1 MPTPLM
7 RQYLFD
13 HLLLNRV
20 HQIDA
25 LELCA
30 LLPDNSVNCIVT
42 SPPYFGLRDYGV
54 EGQIGLEETPAQY
67 VAKLV
72 AVFREARRVLRDDG
86 TLWIN
91 LGDSYVGATSQHKP
105 GEHQG
110 FNSVISSKTMSGIP
124 SEGRGD
130 RNRAMYEMGL
140 GMKQRLMIPARVAIA
155 LQDDGW
161 ILRDEIVWHKP
172 APMPES
178 VKDRTTKAHE
188 MIYMLAKSAR
198 YYYNADAIREPY
210 AVNEND
216 KRPAEKQGG
225 KFSESYHAARRAGRT
240 DSASATR
247 ECSISGRNRRS
258 VWTVNTEPSSV
269 QHYAMF
275 PTKLIEPMIL
285 AGCPR
290 GGVVLDMFMGAGTT
304 AYVARMLGRNYVGGE
319 LNGDNVAITRDRLRM
334 PFERRHVVQND
345 RVDDLPLFAGIEAR

>member
-1 MPTPLM
+1 MDFEMPTPLM

-91 LGDSYVGATSQHKP
+91 LGDTYAVVRGYQVPDNKYSDVG
-105 GEHQG
+105 
-110 FNSVISSKTMSGIP
+110 NNMSMNADAWGIP
-124 SEGRGD
+124 PKS
-130 RNRAMYEMGL
+130 
-140 GMKQRLMIPARVAIA
+140 RLMIPARVAIA

-178 VKDRTTKAHE
+178 VTDRTTKAHE
-188 MIYMLAKSAR
+188 MVYMLSKSPR
-198 YYYNADAIREPY
+198 YYYDQDAIAEPVTSY
-210 AVNEND
+210 PKICGAKNAPDRND
-216 KRPAEKQGG
+216 SDRVGIVRG
-225 KFSESYHAARRAGRT
+225 NGV
-240 DSASATR
+240 TR
-247 ECSISGRNRRS
+247 NIRS
-258 VWTVNTEPSSV
+258 VWTISTEPSSIA
-269 QHYAMF
+269 HFAMF

-290 GGVVLDMFMGAGTT
+290 GGAVLDMFMGAGTT

-319 LNGDNVAITRDRLRM
+319 LNGDNVAIARDRLRM